1 MRRVVV
7 TGATSMIGVALIKE
21 CIKNG
26 VEVLAIVRRQ
36 SVNLNRLQNSNK
48 VEICECNLNELNTI
62 FVNRQYDVFYHLG
75 WAYTAKA
82 KRDDPILQ
90 EKNIK
95 YSLDAVEL
103 AQRLGCKKFI
113 GAGSQAEYGRVDHV
127 ITSDTAVS
135 PLISYG
141 MSKYAAGRLC
151 AKLCNQYGMICIWGR
166 IFSVYG
172 RYDNEET
179 MLSYA
184 INQFMKKET
193 AKFSSAVQMWDY
205 LHEEDAG
212 RIFYLL
218 GQVVEKES
226 VYCIASGNSRKLKEF
241 ILQVKEMFG
250 EDARCEFAD
259 EVEDSGR
266 IGLEVDTSDL
276 VRDISYTPRISFR
289 EGILDMIKYRREKKD
304 MI

>member
-1 MRRVVV
+1 MKRVVV

-21 CIKNG
+21 CIKNN

-36 SVNLNRLQNSNK
+36 SINLNRLPNSDMI
-48 VEICECNLNELNTI
+48 EICECNLNELNTI
-62 FVNRQYDVFYHLG
+62 CTNKQYDLFYHFG
-75 WAYTAKA
+75 WAYTTKA
-82 KRDDPILQ
+82 KRDDPVLQ

-103 AQRLGCKKFI
+103 ANKLGCRKFI

-127 ITSDTAVS
+127 ITSNTAVA

-141 MSKYAAGRLC
+141 MAKYAAGSLC
-151 AKLCNQYGMICIWGR
+151 AKLCKQYGMICIWGR

-172 RYDNEET
+172 RFDNEET

-184 INQFMKKET
+184 INQFMKKEA

-205 LHEEDAG
+205 LHEDDAG

-218 GQVVEKES
+218 GQAVNKEK

-241 ILQVKEMFG
+241 ILEVKEVFG
-250 EDARCEFAD
+250 GDARCEFAD
-259 EVEDSGR
+259 ETEESSR
-266 IGLEVDTSDL
+266 IGLEVDTGDL
-276 VRDISYTPRISFR
+276 VQDIDYIPKVSFR
-289 EGILDMIKYRREKKD
+289 EGILDMIQCRKG
-304 MI
+304 I